1 MISKIIKVKKSP
13 RELFF
18 PINFSKISIIPKILL
33 NSLLSNEFRSIFSK
47 DVLKRFKT
55 MIDLIDF
62 DCLINPLRF
71 SIILKYKK
79 FMMNLSL

>member
-1 MISKIIKVKKSP
+1 M
-13 RELFF
+13 
-18 PINFSKISIIPKILL
+18 PKILL

-62 DCLINPLRF
+62 DKLFNK
-71 SIILKYKK
+71 SIKI
-79 FMMNLSL
+79 FNNIEI